1 MSSKRCGSRFRQRAR
16 KVPGLEDRCKRHD
29 TVHHKLLR
37 SHPPGQRLECWSSS
51 WQSDRP
57 GAGWSEKE
65 PGDLISRDFGFFRLG
80 KLTVFWRIRRSLKPS
95 LHSMKTY
102 FQPPADA
109 YLNDFLFPDPVTQ
122 RQHDPVFGCL
132 ELGLPQQALDYLTSD
147 PEKQM
152 ASGKLEALRLLA
164 LEQAGASSENLAR
177 QAVQS
182 SLAYPDNLQI
192 LETAC
197 IHLAS
202 SEQYQRLFHLFRTH
216 PQHHH
221 IRHHSSIL
229 HNLAAAAA
237 QTGRFKSGLAYAF
250 KSALNNMASPSNL
263 LIDLQMRPLWE
274 HYATAF
280 FGDPTE
286 ARWMCS
292 PSMFRVLDQA
302 IQRASGSL
310 AVCEFTLRRCVPSEF
325 HQYLQRDLSSYFVLS
340 VGTPSHVRLAYRSW
354 MNAQRTVGIQVFK
367 AALNNALNYLRCA
380 KQTQPEQR
388 GFCYE

>member
-1 MSSKRCGSRFRQRAR
+1 
-16 KVPGLEDRCKRHD
+16 
-29 TVHHKLLR
+29 
-37 SHPPGQRLECWSSS
+37 
-51 WQSDRP
+51 
-57 GAGWSEKE
+57 
-65 PGDLISRDFGFFRLG
+65 
-80 KLTVFWRIRRSLKPS
+80 
-95 LHSMKTY
+95 MKTY
-102 FQPPADA
+102 LQPPADA

-122 RQHDPVFGCL
+122 RQHNPVFGCL

-164 LEQAGASSENLAR
+164 LEQAGASSENLAH

-202 SEQYQRLFHLFRTH
+202 SEQYHRLFHLFRTH
-216 PQHHH
+216 PQHQH
-221 IRHHSSIL
+221 IRHHPSIL
-229 HNLAAAAA
+229 HNLAAAAS
-237 QTGRFKSGLAYAF
+237 QTARFKSGLAYAF
-250 KSALNNMASPSNL
+250 KSAHNNLVSPSNL

-280 FGDPTE
+280 LGDLTE

-302 IQRASGSL
+302 IQRTSGSL

-325 HQYLQRDLSSYFVLS
+325 HHYLQRDLSSYFVLS
-340 VGTPSHVRLAYRSW
+340 TATPSDVRLAYRSW
-354 MNAQRTVGIQVFK
+354 MDAQRTAGIQVFK
-367 AALNNALNYLRCA
+367 AALNNALKYLRCA
-380 KQTQPEQR
+380 KQAQPEQR